1 MPKIAPLILLAM
13 LVGCGAGDY
22 QRPLGAELHQQCPE
36 TRTQVCTMEYA
47 PVCAFVGKDQR
58 KQYSNACSACGNAAV
73 SGYISGPCPQGVK

>member
-36 TRTQVCTMEYA
+36 TRTQVCTMEYV

-73 SGYISGPCPQGVK
+73 SGYISGSCPQRVK